1 MALAE
6 VDRTGKIGFSRMKT
20 PSPFALSFTAFVL
33 FVFAALPA
41 KAGTAPDELVGS
53 TWLVEDVEGGGV
65 IDFLQST
72 LTFESAEKVAGMGG
86 CNNFFGSVKID
97 GSMIEFGPLGAT
109 RKACGEAIDDQEF
122 RFLQALEKVRS
133 FEFDQG
139 LLFLLD
145 NDGAQVLR
153 LSRKS

>member
-1 MALAE
+1 MSETLTRA
-6 VDRTGKIGFSRMKT
+6 TKGRMKT
-20 PSPFALSFTAFVL
+20 PFALSFTAFVL

-53 TWLVEDVEGGGV
+53 TWLVEDIEGGGV

-72 LTFESAEKVAGMGG
+72 LTFDSAEKVTGMGG

-97 GSMIEFGPLGAT
+97 GSAIAFGPLGAT
-109 RKACGEAIDDQEF
+109 RMACGEAIDDQEF
-122 RFLQALEKVRS
+122 RFLQALEKTRS
-133 FEFDQG
+133 FAIEQG
-139 LLFLLD
+139 LLFLIN
-145 NDGAQVLR
+145 NDGAQVLQ